1 MTKPIPPLS
10 KYMTTTP
17 HSVGP
22 DQPLAVAHRMMREHH
37 IRHLPVLHGGKLVGM
52 LTERD
57 VALISAMEGASEKF
71 TNVEDAMSTDVYVAR
86 PETLLD
92 EVASEMA
99 ERKFGSTVVMQNEKV
114 VGIFTTTDVS
124 RALAELL
131 RERLAK

>member
-37 IRHLPVLHGGKLVGM
+37 IRHLPVLHDGKLVGM

>member
-1 MTKPIPPLS
+1 
-10 KYMTTTP
+10 MTTSP

-22 DQPLAVAHRMMREHH
+22 DQPLVIAHRMMREHH

-52 LTERD
+52 ITERD
-57 VALISAMEGASEKF
+57 VALITAIAGASEKI
-71 TNVEDAMSTDVYVAR
+71 TTVEDAMSTDVYVAR
-86 PETLLD
+86 PDTLLD

-99 ERKFGSTVVMQNEKV
+99 EHKYGSTVVMQNEKV